1 MQKDRF
7 HYSLLMEAVQYEFF
21 GVKNSSS
28 GMASAFSN
36 PPYLKK
42 RCKAFLIKIKRRI
55 ENTVT
60 NDETLRLLLL
70 NDIDRLDREFGQV
83 SPKNNNDQEII
94 AYFFRFVAHLL
105 GWAHMDG
112 KFYRTLIFHQTE
124 EQREA
129 DLNKSDDPNLK
140 VGFYE
145 VYKRRQLVK
154 QLLDEGN
161 SYAAVARIMGPEVM
175 EAYNR
180 RLQEELE
187 RTVWA
192 ATGKSWYKTADG
204 KITNNWSGSTIR
216 YWWRTRKANFG
227 LYHQEARTH
236 AQAGAPAKAV
246 APSGPGQSAEAS
258 AA

>member
-1 MQKDRF
+1 MLTLNVRVKLISVEKEVRSNSMQKDRF
-7 HYSLLMEAVQYEFF
+7 HYSLLMEAIEHEFF
-21 GVKNSSS
+21 GVKNSSA

-36 PPYLKK
+36 PSYMKK
-42 RCKAFLIKIKRRI
+42 RCKAFLTKIKRRI

-70 NDIDRLDREFGQV
+70 NDIDRLDKEFSKV

-112 KFYRTLIFHQTE
+112 KFYRTLVFHQTE

-129 DLNKSDDPNLK
+129 DLSKSYDPNLK

-161 SYAAVARIMGPEVM
+161 SCAVVARIMGLTASNVK
-175 EAYNR
+175 
-180 RLQEELE
+180 QLE
-187 RTVWA
+187 SA
-192 ATGKSWYKTADG
+192 EHIDEFYKEM
-204 KITNNWSGSTIR
+204 
-216 YWWRTRKANFG
+216 
-227 LYHQEARTH
+227 LART
-236 AQAGAPAKAV
+236 QKD
-246 APSGPGQSAEAS
+246 
-258 AA
+258 